1 MRNRTRKG
9 RIAPPQGTRHE
20 RIDMGKKKKPKM
32 EYRYY
37 RIPPGS
43 PALALLGEE
52 WTQHYGRSP
61 DYLHFHNHLEI
72 GYCYYGKGLMTFQ
85 EDNLPF
91 QGDMF
96 TVIPKNFPHT
106 TNSSRDTLS
115 SWEYLFIDVDG
126 FLSERY
132 YNAPHMADRLV
143 RRINRSAHL
152 VRVGEHQETA
162 ALIRQLIEVMRSQKE
177 LYQEEAA
184 GLVWSI
190 LIRIARWNHDVED
203 DREFPRQQSSL
214 AISRALNYIGV
225 VPERP
230 IKIEE
235 LASMCHMSE
244 THFRR
249 IFVEC
254 MKTTPVEYI
263 NQVRIQ
269 RACDELKR
277 TNDPVSAI
285 ASRTGFST
293 LSTFNRNF
301 RRIMGVSPQQWRKKP
316 EFYEHSLLDY
326 AIQPLEGWGKIPP
339 PRIFRP
345 LKPLNFRKMRRFPAP
360 NALFPDILF
369 SLPYPLCPSS
379 RAGKAVT
386 RETLDKSFLLL
397 ICVHPF
403 LSYLSKS
410 IFKWLIMRVICLNIA
425 TNEFMP

>member
-1 MRNRTRKG
+1 
-9 RIAPPQGTRHE
+9 
-20 RIDMGKKKKPKM
+20 MGKKKKPKM

-37 RIPPGS
+37 RIPAGS

-52 WTQHYGRSP
+52 WTQHYGRSI

-72 GYCYYGKGLMTFQ
+72 GYCYYGDGLMTFR
-85 EDNLPF
+85 EDDLPF

-96 TVIPKNFPHT
+96 TIIPKNFPHT

-115 SWEYLFIDVDG
+115 SWEYLFVDADG
-126 FLSERY
+126 FLADNYRS
-132 YNAPHMADRLV
+132 APHMADRLI

-152 VRVGEHQETA
+152 VHAKEHPETA

-177 LYQEEAA
+177 FYQEEAA

-190 LIRIARWNHDVED
+190 LIRIARWNHDGDENAVFS
-203 DREFPRQQSSL
+203 RPQNSL

-230 IKIEE
+230 FKIEE
-235 LASMCHMSE
+235 LAAMCHMSE

-249 IFVEC
+249 VFVEC

-263 NQVRIQ
+263 NQVRIR

-301 RRIMGVSPQQWRKKP
+301 RRIMGISPQQWRKKP
-316 EFYEHSLLDY
+316 ELYERSLLNY
-326 AIQPLEGWGKIPP
+326 TVQAEEGWGKIPP
-339 PRIFRP
+339 PQIFRQ
-345 LKPLNFRKMRRFPAP
+345 LKSFFIRKMWRVLPSG
-360 NALFPDILF
+360 IF
-369 SLPYPLCPSS
+369 S
-379 RAGKAVT
+379 G
-386 RETLDKSFLLL
+386 
-397 ICVHPF
+397 
-403 LSYLSKS
+403 
-410 IFKWLIMRVICLNIA
+410 
-425 TNEFMP
+425 